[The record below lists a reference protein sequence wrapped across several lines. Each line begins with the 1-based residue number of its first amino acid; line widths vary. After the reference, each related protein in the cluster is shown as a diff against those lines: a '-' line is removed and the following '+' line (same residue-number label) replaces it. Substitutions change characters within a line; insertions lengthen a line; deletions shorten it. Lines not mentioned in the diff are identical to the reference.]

1 MASRH
6 QHIGEVGGANPH
18 HADNIMSLLMRV
30 HNVASKGN
38 TKVSCW

>member
-1 MASRH
+1 MGRSRA
-6 QHIGEVGGANPH
+6 GNPH
-18 HADNIMSLLMRV
+18 HTDNIMSLLKRV